1 MLRLYYP
8 NLHRKN
14 QSLWKNTLLDFLNYV
29 REITLKTLKRTYRGK
44 YKLKEEEEVK
54 RHRLKNENLSISGN
68 ERCFTSLAYTITQNS
83 NPQESSTV
91 SLNTQHFNFMSDS
104 LV

>member
-1 MLRLYYP
+1 M
-8 NLHRKN
+8 
-14 QSLWKNTLLDFLNYV
+14 LDFLNYV

-44 YKLKEEEEVK
+44 YKVYKEEEVK
-54 RHRLKNENLSISGN
+54 GHRLKNENLPISVN
-68 ERCFTSLAYTITQNS
+68 ERCFTSITYTITQIS